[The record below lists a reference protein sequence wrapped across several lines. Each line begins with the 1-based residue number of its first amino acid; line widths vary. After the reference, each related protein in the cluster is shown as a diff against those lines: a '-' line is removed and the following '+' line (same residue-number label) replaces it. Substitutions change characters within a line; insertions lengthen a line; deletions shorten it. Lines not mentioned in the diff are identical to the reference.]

1 MQNAIAAV
9 KQWWPH
15 WAFSLR
21 WLFLWIVAL
30 SFWQITARAMPA
42 PLDSGSELNQEQPFA
57 MARLTDDALQDPDGA
72 IAKRQIRKNYEA
84 DCGNRLSS
92 FAEQLS
98 DIKRQGEKFGIGQQA
113 VFATALQRAEE
124 KKSELRTILGAF
136 MRMDAD
142 LWESQVNDLEGAF
155 QDLDLAVSQAQHLLY
170 VTDGSQELY
179 AH

>member
-1 MQNAIAAV
+1 MQNTLMAG

-21 WLFLWIVAL
+21 WLFLWIVAF

-42 PLDSGSELNQEQPFA
+42 PINIGNELNQEQPFA
-57 MARLTDDALQDPDGA
+57 MARLTDDAVRDPHEDL
-72 IAKRQIRKNYEA
+72 AKRQIRRNYEA

-92 FAEQLS
+92 FSEQLS
-98 DIKRQGEKFGIGQQA
+98 DMRRQASKFGIGEQS
-113 VFATALQRAEE
+113 VFAAALRRAEE
-124 KKSELRTILGAF
+124 KKAELRTILGVF

-142 LWESQVNDLEGAF
+142 RWESQVADLEGAF
-155 QDLDLAVSQAQHLLY
+155 QDLDTAVSQAQHLLY
-170 VTDGSQELY
+170 VREGLGELY